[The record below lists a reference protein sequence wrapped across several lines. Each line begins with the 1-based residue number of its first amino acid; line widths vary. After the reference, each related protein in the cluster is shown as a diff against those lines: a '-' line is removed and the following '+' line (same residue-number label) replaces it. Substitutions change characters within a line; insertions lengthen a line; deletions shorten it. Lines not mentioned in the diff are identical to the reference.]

1 MTRDSLP
8 HLVVIGGG
16 FAGLWATRALA
27 SARIRITLVDRR
39 NHHLFQPLLYQVATA
54 GLSAPDIAA
63 PLRHILGD
71 QRNVEVRLGEVT
83 SIDKASRQIT
93 LADGSQLGYDT
104 LMVCTGATHAYF
116 GHDEW
121 AADAPGLKTL
131 DDAIAL
137 RRKLLLAFER
147 AEAEPDPARKAAWLS
162 FAVVGGGPTGVEL
175 AGTLAEIARHTL
187 RNEFRHIDP
196 ASAKVRL
203 VEAGPRVL
211 SSFPEVLSLKARRQL
226 EKLGVEVLTGTAV
239 SHIDGEGF
247 QLGEQFVAARTVV
260 WAAGV
265 AASPLART
273 LEVPLDRAGRVPVQP
288 DLTLDGHPEIFVAGD
303 LAALQQAD
311 GRPVPGV
318 APAAKQMGK
327 HVAATLRARLEGK
340 PSPGPFKYQDFGN
353 LATIGRMAAIVHLG
367 RLQLSGV
374 LAWWFWLAAHV
385 FFLIGF
391 RNRIVV
397 LLNWAVAYW
406 SYQRSARIIFGDDR
420 EDRRPK
426 SSDQGSLPG
435 AR

>member
-104 LMVCTGATHAYF
+104 LMLCTGATHAYF

-247 QLGEQFVAARTVV
+247 QLGEQFIAARTVV

-288 DLTLDGHPEIFVAGD
+288 DLTLDGHAEIFVAGD

>member
-1 MTRDSLP
+1 MTRERTP
-8 HLVVIGGG
+8 HLVIVGGG

-27 SARIRITLVDRR
+27 SERIRITLVDRR

-63 PLRHILGD
+63 PLRHILGH

-83 SIDKASRQIT
+83 RIDKQARSVQ
-93 LADGSQLGYDT
+93 LVDGTSLEYDT
-104 LMVCTGATHAYF
+104 LLLASGATHAYF

-121 AADAPGLKTL
+121 AKDAPGLKTL

-147 AEAEPDPARKAAWLS
+147 AEAEPDPEKKAAWLS

-196 ASAKVRL
+196 ASARVRL

-211 SSFPEVLSLKARRQL
+211 STFPDVLSLKARRQL
-226 EKLGVEVLTGTAV
+226 EKLGVEVLTGTPV
-239 SHIDGEGF
+239 TSIDSLGF
-247 QLGEQFVAARTVV
+247 QLGEQFVPARTVV

-265 AASPLART
+265 AASPLGAT
-273 LEVPLDRAGRVPVQP
+273 LDVALDRAGRVLVQP
-288 DLTLDGHPEIFVAGD
+288 DLTLPGHPELFVAGD
-303 LAALQQAD
+303 LAALTQAD

-327 HVAATLRARLEGK
+327 HVADTIRARLHGK
-340 PSPGPFKYQDFGN
+340 PVPGPFKYADYGN

-367 RLQLSGV
+367 KLQLSGV

-391 RNRIVV
+391 RNRMVV

-406 SYQRSARIIFGDDR
+406 SYQRSARIIFGDVKP
-420 EDRRPK
+420 PK
-426 SSDQGSLPG
+426 DPPRG
-435 AR
+435 

>member
-1 MTRDSLP
+1 MTRERTP
-8 HLVVIGGG
+8 HLVIVGGG

-27 SARIRITLVDRR
+27 SERIRITLVDRR

-63 PLRHILGD
+63 PLRHILGH

-83 SIDKASRQIT
+83 RIDKHARSVQ
-93 LADGSQLGYDT
+93 LVDGTALEYDT
-104 LMVCTGATHAYF
+104 LLLASGATHAYF

-121 AADAPGLKTL
+121 AKDAPGLKTL

-147 AEAEPDPARKAAWLS
+147 AEAEPDPEKKAAWLS

-196 ASAKVRL
+196 ASARVRL

-211 SSFPEVLSLKARRQL
+211 STFPDVLSLKARRQL
-226 EKLGVEVLTGTAV
+226 EKLGVEVLTGTPV
-239 SHIDGEGF
+239 TSIDSLGF
-247 QLGEQFVAARTVV
+247 QLGDQFVPARTVV

-265 AASPLART
+265 AASPLGAT
-273 LEVPLDRAGRVPVQP
+273 LDAPLDRAGRVQVQP
-288 DLTLDGHPEIFVAGD
+288 DLTLPGHPELFVAGD
-303 LAALQQAD
+303 LAALNQAD

-327 HVAATLRARLEGK
+327 HVADTIRARLHGK
-340 PSPGPFKYQDFGN
+340 PVPGAFKYADYGN

-367 RLQLSGV
+367 KLQLSGV

-391 RNRIVV
+391 RNRMVV

-406 SYQRSARIIFGDDR
+406 SYQRSARIIFGDVKP
-420 EDRRPK
+420 PK
-426 SSDQGSLPG
+426 DPPG
-435 AR
+435 PAR